1 MRNNRKVNYEFI
13 YLYLSAKLYHTDN
26 IVNETVQ
33 AELDKLK
40 EIIVNTVP
48 VEQIFLFG
56 SYAYGTPHKDSDLD
70 LYVVIKDDVPMRD
83 LDAGLQIRMAIARKK
98 SMPVD
103 IIAKKK
109 KDFEL
114 RLDDI
119 TLERKVNRDGIRIY
133 G

>member
-1 MRNNRKVNYEFI
+1 M
-13 YLYLSAKLYHTDN
+13 
-26 IVNETVQ
+26 
-33 AELDKLK
+33 DKLK
-40 EIIVNTVP
+40 ELIIEAIP

-56 SYAYGTPHKDSDLD
+56 SYAYGKPRKDSDLD
-70 LYVVIKDDVPMRD
+70 LYVVLKDDVPMRD
-83 LDAGLQIRMAIARKK
+83 LDAGLQIRFAIDRKK

-109 KDFEL
+109 SDFIS

-119 TLERKVNRDGIRIY
+119 TLERIVNRDGIRIY